1 MYTQDLERF
10 QSHVHVD
17 LPSGCHIWA
26 GAQTRGYGQFSVR
39 KSREERRSNPRSGNR
54 RVQAHKWIFEY
65 HYGQVEK
72 GLEVDHKCL
81 NPSCVNVEHLQKLT
95 KTKTWRSGAKFT
107 CKFIGPKRNAM

>member
-1 MYTQDLERF
+1 MNDLQRF
-10 QSHVHVD
+10 SQHISVN
-17 LPSGCHIWA
+17 PTTGCHEWTVA
-26 GAQTRGYGQFSVR
+26 RNKKGYGQFSVR